1 MSKFMVLKCYSDT
14 CSKYQVHQSK
24 KWKCKVCDEA
34 QSLKRIYFESDMAK
48 DCREVCQKL
57 NTRQATKD
65 SSVNATKS
73 EPSFKIAS
81 NLNSSKRFEPFKA
94 KVSPPLQEIKKKSSI
109 DEELERCLDLF
120 DMEPHLDQSKISSQR
135 NGSTVASVVEDDHF
149 KDSKWNEYLSD

>member
-1 MSKFMVLKCYSDT
+1 
-14 CSKYQVHQSK
+14 
-24 KWKCKVCDEA
+24 
-34 QSLKRIYFESDMAK
+34 MAK

-65 SSVNATKS
+65 SSVSAAKS
-73 EPSFKIAS
+73 EPSFQIAS
-81 NLNSSKRFEPFKA
+81 NLNTRRFEPFKA

-135 NGSTVASVVEDDHF
+135 NEGTIASAIEDDHF